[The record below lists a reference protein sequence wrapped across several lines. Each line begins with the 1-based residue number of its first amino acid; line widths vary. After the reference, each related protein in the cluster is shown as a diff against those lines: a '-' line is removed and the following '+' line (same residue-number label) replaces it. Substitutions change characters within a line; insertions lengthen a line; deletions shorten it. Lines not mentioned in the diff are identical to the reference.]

1 MINTKIQSIGRDILT
16 LLHYDSFEAAGRE
29 MVYLSARS
37 KLSRYRAEEQQY
49 ETKYGLGFDEFR
61 LMVESKKNEEDFEEE
76 DDLMSWRFAHETAGY
91 LTKKVQELSIC

>member
-49 ETKYGLGFDEFR
+49 EIKYGLGFDEFR
-61 LMVESKKNEEDFEEE
+61 LRVESKQNEEDFEEE

-91 LTKKVQELSIC
+91 LTQKVQELSIC

>member
-29 MVYLSARS
+29 MVYFSARS

-49 ETKYGLGFDEFR
+49 EMKYGLGFDELIR
-61 LMVESKKNEEDFEEE
+61 
-76 DDLMSWRFAHETAGY
+76 
-91 LTKKVQELSIC
+91 